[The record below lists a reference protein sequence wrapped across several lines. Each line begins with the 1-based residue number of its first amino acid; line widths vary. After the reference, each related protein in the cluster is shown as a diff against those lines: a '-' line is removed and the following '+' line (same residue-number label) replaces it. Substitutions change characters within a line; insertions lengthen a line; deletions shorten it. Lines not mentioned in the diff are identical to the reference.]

1 MPPGE
6 RIDWPVRAG
15 VAPPLADGFSGRPE
29 TAPDLRAALVPGSIV
44 ALVPNQKLAGT
55 RSWLGSCGKTQLA
68 VAAAESAWQAGA
80 VEFLAWI
87 TATSRASVLAGYVEA
102 AVAAMRIP
110 ADGEAESMAVRL
122 LRWLEETSRPW
133 LVVLD
138 DLTDPADLEGL
149 WPAGR
154 AGRVLVTTTDPVTL
168 TGQPQVRLVPVEGFT
183 PREALSY
190 LMGRLTADPDQR
202 LGAID
207 LTDDL
212 RCEPLALTHASAVI
226 ANSAQ
231 TCRDYREY
239 FARRLEQFTAA
250 PGNDLPAAAVTWTLS
265 IDYAERL
272 SPGAV
277 EPVLAVAALLD
288 GNAIPAGVF
297 TTRAVCEYLAT
308 DGMSGPDPKRAWD
321 GVQSLER
328 VGLLSIDRVNGLQ
341 AIRMSAIVQAAVRA
355 AMPDKMLEQAVRAAA
370 DALLEVWPE
379 TEPPGWLGISLR
391 SCATSL
397 RRAAGEAL
405 TAEGCH
411 PLLMLAGQS
420 LDQARLTGPAVAY
433 WSELAAVSDRTLGP
447 GHPDTLE
454 TGQRLAAAYLAAGR
468 ADAAVKAFQRNLA
481 SRLRATGP
489 DHPGVLAV
497 QIQLGRALIAAGQTG
512 DAVTVL
518 GQAALVCERVR
529 GPGHPGTLGVQE
541 ELATAYTA
549 AERFSEAIPVYRRTL
564 AARERAQGSR
574 HPDTITTRERLADIY
589 LADGQIKAAISQY
602 KKALADCERVA
613 GADHLDTLAARS
625 NLASAYF
632 TAGRMASAL
641 LLFEQVRADS
651 ERLLGE
657 DHPDTLARQA
667 SLAEAY
673 YSAGRLTD
681 ARTLLRDTAARCE
694 RVLPAGDPLTQ
705 AIHES
710 LDGMSAR

>member
-1 MPPGE
+1 MG
-6 RIDWPVRAG
+6 AS
-15 VAPPLADGFSGRPE
+15 PPLADGFSGRPE
-29 TAPDLRAALVPGSIV
+29 TAPDLRGTLAPGSTVALVPG
-44 ALVPNQKLAGT
+44 QKLAGS

-110 ADGEAESMAVRL
+110 AEGDAESMAVRL
-122 LRWLEETSRPW
+122 LCWLDETSRSW

-149 WPAGR
+149 WPAG
-154 AGRVLVTTTDPVTL
+154 ASGRVLVTTTDPATVA
-168 TGQPQVRLVPVEGFT
+168 GRPQVTLVPVERFT
-183 PREALSY
+183 PREGLSY
-190 LMGRLTADPDQR
+190 LMGRLAADPDQR

-207 LTDDL
+207 LTEDL

-226 ANSAQ
+226 AYSAQ
-231 TCRDYREY
+231 TCRDYRDY
-239 FARRLEQFTAA
+239 FTQRLEQFTPAS
-250 PGNDLPAAAVTWTLS
+250 GGDLSAAAVTWTLS

-277 EPVLAVAALLD
+277 EPLLAVAALLD

-297 TTRAVCEYLAT
+297 TALAVCEYLAA

-328 VGLLSIDRVNGLQ
+328 VGLLSIDRVSGLQ

-379 TEPPGWLGISLR
+379 TEPPGWLAISLR
-391 SCATSL
+391 SCVASL
-397 RRAAGEAL
+397 RWAAGEAL
-405 TAEGCH
+405 TAGSCH
-411 PLLMLAGQS
+411 PLLVRAGQS
-420 LDQARLTGPAVAY
+420 LDRARLTGPAVAY
-433 WSELAAVSDRTLGP
+433 WSELATTCGRTLGP
-447 GHPDTLE
+447 GHPETLE
-454 TGQRLAAAYLAAGR
+454 MGQRLAAAYLAAGR
-468 ADAAVKAFQRNLA
+468 AEEAVQAFQRILA
-481 SRLRATGP
+481 SRLRAARP
-489 DHPGVLAV
+489 DHPGVIAV
-497 QIQLGRALIAAGQTG
+497 QIELGRALVAAGHTG

-518 GQAALVCERVR
+518 GQAALTCERIR
-529 GPGHPGTLGVQE
+529 GTDHPGTLGVQE

-549 AERFSEAIPVYRRTL
+549 AEQFSEAIPVYRRTL
-564 AARERAQGSR
+564 AVRERTQGSR

-602 KKALADCERVA
+602 KKALADCERAA
-613 GADHLDTLAARS
+613 GADHLDTVAARS

-632 TAGRMASAL
+632 SAGRIASAL
-641 LLFEQVRADS
+641 RLLEQVRADS

-657 DHPDTLARQA
+657 DHPDTLARRA
-667 SLAEAY
+667 SLAQAY

-681 ARTLLRDTAARCE
+681 ARTLLLDTQARCE
-694 RVLPAGDPLTQ
+694 RVLPSRDPLTG
-705 AIHES
+705 AVRES
-710 LDGMSAR
+710 LDGMPAR